1 MAWEYENI
9 LADRPGIAPSCR
21 TMLTRTLEP
30 EIMDTPDE
38 ARDYDAMDH
47 ASVNATFCDDVL
59 AFAERCGKR
68 PPFGD
73 SARVFAER
81 CGKRPPFGDSA
92 RVIDFGTGTAQI
104 PIALCARATGFTV
117 VAIDLAE
124 SMLAIAQRNV
134 AKAGLGDRVRLEK
147 VDAKGT
153 TFADGTFSA
162 CISNSIVHHIP
173 EPAQGFAEMWR
184 VTARGGLIFV
194 RDLHRPASELEV
206 EDLVSR
212 YGGTAPAESSLVAS
226 FEHQRGLLRAS
237 LCASLTV
244 AEVAAMVAPLGIPAS
259 AVARTS
265 DRHWTLAFEKP

>member
-1 MAWEYENI
+1 
-9 LADRPGIAPSCR
+9 
-21 TMLTRTLEP
+21 MLTRTLEP

-47 ASVNATFCDDVL
+47 ASVNASFCDDVL
-59 AFAERCGKR
+59 AFAKRSGKGAA
-68 PPFGD
+68 FG
-73 SARVFAER
+73 
-81 CGKRPPFGDSA
+81 PSA

-104 PIALCARATGFTV
+104 PIALCARAAELTV

-124 SMLAIAQRNV
+124 SMLAIARRNV
-134 AKAGLGDRVRLEK
+134 ARAGLGDRVRLEK

-153 TFADGTFSA
+153 AFADGTFSA

-184 VTARGGLIFV
+184 VTARGGLLFI
-194 RDLHRPASELEV
+194 RDLHRPASEAEV
-206 EDLVSR
+206 EDLVAR
-212 YGGTAPAESSLVAS
+212 YGGTAPTESSMVAS

-237 LCASLTV
+237 LCASLTL
-244 AEVAAMVAPLGIPAS
+244 AEVAALVAPLGIPAS

-265 DRHWTLAFEKP
+265 DRHWTLAFEKQ